1 MRFPIIIMLA
11 IILLT
16 PANIHDVAWQAVGQ
30 VEAAIAGITAAPA
43 GHSTEVASL
52 R

>member
-1 MRFPIIIMLA
+1 MRLPIIIMLA
-11 IILLT
+11 VILLT

-30 VEAAIAGITAAPA
+30 LQAAIGMSSAPA
-43 GHSTEVASL
+43 VESTEVASL

>member
-1 MRFPIIIMLA
+1 MRLPIIIMLA
-11 IILLT
+11 VIILT

-30 VEAAIAGITAAPA
+30 LQAAIGMSPA
-43 GHSTEVASL
+43 TGDATEVASL